1 METFN
6 IMLVL
11 LVLVLLGLL
20 GGISFICGIFDTSD
34 SDSKPISLGVGLG
47 LMFIVFMCSLG
58 IREGKQMAY
67 REAITNGVATYEQI
81 IDKDGTVSNKFV
93 WKK

>member
-1 METFN
+1 
-6 IMLVL
+6 
-11 LVLVLLGLL
+11 
-20 GGISFICGIFDTSD
+20 
-34 SDSKPISLGVGLG
+34 
-47 LMFIVFMCSLG
+47 MCLLG

>member
-1 METFN
+1 METY
-6 IMLVL
+6 II
-11 LVLVLLGLL
+11 VLVLLFLL
-20 GGISFICGIFDTSD
+20 GAISFIIGAFEPTNSD
-34 SDSKPISLGVGLG
+34 SRPISLAVALG
-47 LMFIVFMCSLG
+47 LMFIVFMCLLG

>member
-1 METFN
+1 METF
-6 IMLVL
+6 II
-11 LVLVLLGLL
+11 VLVLLFLL
-20 GGISFICGIFDTSD
+20 GAISFIIGAFEPTNSD
-34 SDSKPISLGVGLG
+34 AKPSYLAVALG
-47 LMFIVFMCSLG
+47 LMFSVFMCLLG

-81 IDKDGTVSNKFV
+81 IEKDGTVSNKFV